1 MHARITASNHGPM
14 RQNRAHTPTQLGC
27 GQVLAR
33 RHLVSDSHLC
43 RGFQIALL
51 PINGFEGRTV
61 SILNRDKVN
70 LMKQD
75 GSRADGIS
83 ATVAGSDLIVI
94 KGGKHIIDVGDLLT
108 RKLSNGAE
116 ETYQVIDPK
125 YYERTPGASGPH
137 YQLKVK
143 KLGVPEASAAA
154 QNIVYNVS
162 GNNARVN
169 VGSVDNSTTI
179 TNINEVV
186 GEQLETLRKEIANL
200 NLSPTAQTE
209 ALEVLDTVE
218 EQFTQGKPKRSIVMA
233 LLDSLPKIATV
244 AVAVEKIS
252 ALF

>member
-1 MHARITASNHGPM
+1 M
-14 RQNRAHTPTQLGC
+14 
-27 GQVLAR
+27 
-33 RHLVSDSHLC
+33 
-43 RGFQIALL
+43 
-51 PINGFEGRTV
+51 

-70 LMKQD
+70 LIKQD
-75 GSRADGIS
+75 GSRADGII

-94 KGGKHIIDVGDLLT
+94 KGDKHIIDVGDLLT

-125 YYERTPGASGPH
+125 YYEHTPGASGPH

-143 KLGVPEASAAA
+143 KLGVPEASAAV

-169 VGSVDNSTTI
+169 VGSVDNSTN
-179 TNINEVV
+179 TNINEMV
-186 GEQLETLRKEIANL
+186 GEQLEALRKEIANL
-200 NLSPTAQTE
+200 NLLPTAQKE

-218 EQFTQGKPKRSIVMA
+218 EQFTQGRPKRSIVMA
-233 LLDSLPKIATV
+233 LLDSLPKVASV

>member
-1 MHARITASNHGPM
+1 M
-14 RQNRAHTPTQLGC
+14 
-27 GQVLAR
+27 
-33 RHLVSDSHLC
+33 
-43 RGFQIALL
+43 
-51 PINGFEGRTV
+51 